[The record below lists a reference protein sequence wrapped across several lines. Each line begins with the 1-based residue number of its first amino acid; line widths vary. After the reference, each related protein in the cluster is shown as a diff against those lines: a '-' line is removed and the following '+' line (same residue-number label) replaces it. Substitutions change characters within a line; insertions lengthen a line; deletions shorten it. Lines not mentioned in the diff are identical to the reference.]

1 MTVDRYGETR
11 AKIPPDVL
19 RPIPAQDKRGFL
31 VRLLDSIKVKVRLK
45 GAKPD
50 GVQVT
55 GGAEF

>member
-1 MTVDRYGETR
+1 MTVDRYGDTQ
-11 AKIPPDVL
+11 AKIPADVL

-31 VRLLDSIKVKVRLK
+31 VRLLDSIKVKVRMK